1 MNMGNKNIQHWNR
14 AAKKYCRDMR
24 DVGTDFK
31 AIYQPAIDE
40 LLGDV
45 REKRI
50 LDAGCGEG
58 YYCRKLA
65 LKKAFV
71 TGIDGSKKMIAR
83 AGSKNPE
90 AEINYQV
97 MDLTQKLDFKQAQ
110 FDIVLASMVLMDIS
124 RVDIAIAEFARI
136 LKKDGSLVFCIT
148 HPCFFCYDWIQDE
161 KGAKLY
167 KAISDYLNEN
177 VEELTFWGKT
187 LHYHRPLSYY
197 FGLLEANRFCVTC
210 LKEPIP
216 SNELLWKHP
225 EWKYHTRIPSFIAL
239 KAILHSKEST

>member
-1 MNMGNKNIQHWNR
+1 MNRGNKNIQRWNR

-24 DVGTDFK
+24 DVGTDLG
-31 AIYQPAIDE
+31 AIYQPAIDG

-45 REKRI
+45 RQKRI

-65 LKKAFV
+65 LKKASV
-71 TGIDGSKKMIAR
+71 TGIDGSKEMITLAR
-83 AGSKNPE
+83 NKKTE
-90 AEINYQV
+90 VKVDYKV
-97 MDLTQKLDFKQAQ
+97 MDLTHKLNFPDAE
-110 FDIVLASMVLMDIS
+110 FDVVLANMVLMDVPKI
-124 RVDIAIAEFARI
+124 DIAIAEFARI
-136 LKKDGSLVFCIT
+136 LKENGVLVFCIT
-148 HPCFFCYDWIQDE
+148 HPCFFCYDWVQDK

-167 KAISDYLNEN
+167 KPISDYLNEN

-197 FGLLEANRFCVTC
+197 FDLLEANEFCVAS

-216 SNELLWKHP
+216 SNELLQKHP
-225 EWKYHTRIPSFIAL
+225 EWKFHTRIPSFIAL
-239 KAILHSKEST
+239 KAMLRCK

>member
-1 MNMGNKNIQHWNR
+1 MNMGNRNIQHWNR

-24 DVGTDFK
+24 NIETDFRV
-31 AIYQPAIDE
+31 IYQPATDG

-45 REKRI
+45 RKKRI

-65 LKKAFV
+65 LKKASV
-71 TGIDGSKKMIAR
+71 TGIDGSEEMITFARNKKTEV
-83 AGSKNPE
+83 KVD
-90 AEINYQV
+90 YKV
-97 MDLTQKLDFKQAQ
+97 MDLTQKLNFPDGE
-110 FDIVLASMVLMDIS
+110 FDIVLANMVLMDIPKI
-124 RVDIAIAEFARI
+124 DIATAEFARV
-136 LKKDGSLVFCIT
+136 LKENGVLVFCIT
-148 HPCFFCYDWIQDE
+148 HPCFFCYDWVQDE

-167 KAISDYLNEN
+167 KPISDYLNEN

-197 FGLLEANRFCVTC
+197 FDLLEANGFCVTS

-216 SNELLWKHP
+216 SNELLRRHP
-225 EWKYHTRIPSFIAL
+225 QWKYHTRIPSFIAL
-239 KAILHSKEST
+239 KATLRSKESA